1 MLTITLD
8 LIVNNS
14 YNIRAEAENV
24 HFVTK
29 LTGHQLSEAKET
41 QTEEF
46 QFENCT

>member
-8 LIVNNS
+8 LQLYIV
-14 YNIRAEAENV
+14 EAENV

-41 QTEEF
+41 QIEEF
-46 QFENCT
+46 QFGNCT